1 MSLIIPSNIHTGLWG
16 WLTGREDEGNSS
28 EAEDNA
34 PGATDN
40 DIIGG
45 ILDQTPGD
53 VPNDTNGLQGVGDQ
67 TPSGVEDNP
76 GTSGSGI
83 DTPKPDASQGEP
95 DYSFWEYLE
104 GLLASVGAE
113 NEANRAYNSAEAELN
128 RQENAYEAQK
138 NRNFQEY
145 MSNTA
150 YQRAVND
157 MRMAGLNP
165 LLAFGGFNNSAS
177 TPQGAQGVG
186 QAANYQVAGGD
197 TITSILNAIA
207 NVANVSNNKL
217 NAITKIFGILK

>member
-1 MSLIIPSNIHTGLWG
+1 MDWIFGDQSS
-16 WLTGREDEGNSS
+16 NSS
-28 EAEDNA
+28 SSDSGIDDVAD
-34 PGATDN
+34 DVV
-40 DIIGG
+40 GG

-53 VPNDTNGLQGVGDQ
+53 VPNDTNGLQGVGEQ
-67 TPSGVEDNP
+67 KPSGVEDNP

-83 DTPKPDASQGEP
+83 DTPKPDAPQGEP

-113 NEANRAYNSAEAELN
+113 NEANRKYNSAEALLN
-128 RQENAYEAQK
+128 REYNSYEAQK

-165 LLAFGGFNNSAS
+165 LLAFGGFNNSAA

-207 NVANVSNNKL
+207 NVANVSANKL

>member
-1 MSLIIPSNIHTGLWG
+1 MFGINA
-16 WLTGREDEGNSS
+16 TGRFNFDWMNGIYNWINGDNSTEGLVG
-28 EAEDNA
+28 D
-34 PGATDN
+34 
-40 DIIGG
+40 
-45 ILDQTPGD
+45 ILDKTPGD

-67 TPSGVEDNP
+67 VQSGQEDNP

-83 DTPKPDASQGEP
+83 DTPTPDAPQGEP

-104 GLLASVGAE
+104 GLLSSVGAE
-113 NEANRAYNSAEAELN
+113 NEANRKYNSAEALLAREY
-128 RQENAYEAQK
+128 NAYEAQK

-157 MRMAGLNP
+157 MRFAGLNP

-186 QAANYQVAGGD
+186 QGGNYQVAGGD
-197 TITSILNAIA
+197 TLTSLLNAIVNIA
-207 NVANVSNNKL
+207 EIPMNKL
-217 NAITKIFGILK
+217 NVLSKLLNKLK